1 MIDLSDF
8 ATSPIILK
16 SSFAMFK
23 PGEGKLKILIVSKWV
38 KTISKGRLDSIPS
51 PSPSVKIQI
60 MDGEVCLRCKGKIL
74 LGIVK
79 KLLKTKSLLT
89 SMTSP
94 SKVLPYYLK

>member
-23 PGEGKLKILIVSKWV
+23 PGEGKLKILLVSKWV

-60 MDGEVCLRCKGKIL
+60 MGRNIF
-74 LGIVK
+74 
-79 KLLKTKSLLT
+79 
-89 SMTSP
+89 
-94 SKVLPYYLK
+94 PYYLKQTFPPILWIFTEGEDAGIESRLSS